1 LSVVLDASAALQLC
15 ADPDGPDALRTLQP
29 SAPALLWSEF
39 TALVGQQ
46 HWRGDLSSDHAAGLL
61 EVLLSVEILRV
72 ATEELY
78 TAAADMAVRLGWAKT
93 YDAEYVALALM
104 FDLPLVTLDARLRR
118 RVEGIVT
125 VLSPDEALA

>member
-1 LSVVLDASAALQLC
+1 MLDASAALQLC
-15 ADPDGPDALRTLQP
+15 SDPDGPDALRTLQP

-39 TALVGQQ
+39 TALVSQQ
-46 HWRGDLSSDHAAGLL
+46 RWRGDLSSDHAAGLL
-61 EVLLSVEILRV
+61 DALLGVEILRV

-78 TAAADMAVRLGWAKT
+78 TGAADVAVRLGWAKT

-104 FDLPLVTLDARLRR
+104 YDLPLVTLDARLRR
-118 RVEGIVT
+118 RVEGIVS